1 MYEVIGYRLNYPD
14 EDIIILFSGSL
25 NECEDFLFNNQGA
38 YEENGMT
45 YQLEIWEVDEDEK
58 EQTSQQDLLAA
69 LQRENSYLKQQ
80 LSHYQMINSQRDKDD
95 DSYLD

>member
-1 MYEVIGYRLNYPD
+1 MYKVVGYREYP
-14 EDIIILFSGSL
+14 EDAFTIFYGSL
-25 NECEDFLFNNQGA
+25 EECEDFWQNKGGIYQEGPFI
-38 YEENGMT
+38 
-45 YQLEIWEVDEDEK
+45 YQLEIWQIEDEG
-58 EQTSQQDLLAA
+58 EISQQDLLAA